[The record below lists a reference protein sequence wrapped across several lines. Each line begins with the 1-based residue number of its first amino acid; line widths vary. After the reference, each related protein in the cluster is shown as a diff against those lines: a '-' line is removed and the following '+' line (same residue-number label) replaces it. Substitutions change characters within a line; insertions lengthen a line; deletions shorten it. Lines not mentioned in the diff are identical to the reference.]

1 MSAHRARV
9 DADITFSNGGGIQAR
24 GFRLDVPAADTSR
37 EEVGRLL
44 VASLG
49 LLLTDTVSL
58 TAVEIFEER
67 HMGTRGG
74 PGDEAPVRTG
84 RRLVE
89 LSHVIEAG
97 MVTLPNLPGPEITTH
112 LSREAS
118 RAAYTAGTTFEIGRI
133 SMVANTGT
141 YVDSPY
147 HRFESGADLAGMALA
162 KLAELPALL
171 VRLEGSALRGVTAE
185 ALAARDVEGCAVL
198 LHTGDDSRFGT
209 AEYVVEPSFLTREG
223 AAWLVRHGAALVGI
237 DAANIDDMAD
247 LERPA
252 HSLLL
257 DAGIPVVEHLTGLAA
272 VPPSGATFTA
282 VPPRVVGLGTFP
294 VRAFASLPA

>member
-1 MSAHRARV
+1 MSDHRARV

-37 EEVGRLL
+37 EEIGRLL

-49 LLLTDTVSL
+49 LLLTDTVTL
-58 TAVEIFEER
+58 TAVEVFEER
-67 HMGTRGG
+67 HKGTREG
-74 PGDEAPVRTG
+74 PSDEAHVRG
-84 RRLVE
+84 RRRLVE
-89 LSHVIEAG
+89 LNHVIEPG

-118 RAAYTAGTTFEIGRI
+118 RAAYAPDTTFEIGRI

-147 HRFESGADLAGMALA
+147 HRFASGHDLAAMALT
-162 KLAELPALL
+162 KLAELPALV
-171 VRLEGSALRGVTAE
+171 VRLEGSAQRGVTAE
-185 ALAARDVEGCAVL
+185 ALAAYDVEGSAVL

-223 AAWLVRHGAALVGI
+223 AAWLVARGAALVGI
-237 DAANIDDMAD
+237 DAANIDDMD
-247 LERPA
+247 DRERPA
-252 HSLLL
+252 HTILLG
-257 DAGIPVVEHLTGLAA
+257 AGTPVVEHLTGLAD

-294 VRAFASLPA
+294 VRAFASVPA